1 MTGLNLTVCLVY
13 QRLRSACLKLKPE
26 KCSLLQKS
34 VSFLGHTI
42 SDLGIGTDP
51 KKMKTVSDRPKPETV
66 KDVRASV
73 GLTSYYQRFV
83 HNFAKIAAPLNAI
96 ARKNQRFQ
104 WSDDAQVSFDT
115 LKDAMITAPIL
126 AMPNDNDEYT
136 LDTDASDL
144 AIGVYFHKNRK
155 E

>member
-1 MTGLNLTVCLVY
+1 
-13 QRLRSACLKLKPE
+13 
-26 KCSLLQKS
+26 
-34 VSFLGHTI
+34 
-42 SDLGIGTDP
+42 
-51 KKMKTVSDRPKPETV
+51 
-66 KDVRASV
+66 
-73 GLTSYYQRFV
+73 
-83 HNFAKIAAPLNAI
+83 LNAI